1 MVNTFFGN
9 RADDNKYKGEIMTAD
24 RKIFDIHGH
33 NGSWPDR
40 INCDELIFDVIKREK
55 ISKLL
60 ISNLSGMETE
70 NHVEGGNPLIPELE
84 ANRQTI
90 KLCKENEGVLYAAA
104 VCQVGKSSPETL
116 EQALKEYKFTA
127 LKFHPFLIGIDANDK
142 IYDPYLEI
150 AEANNLPCVFHSA
163 PGTSDPMKIY
173 MLAKRHPKV
182 PVVLYHINLMG
193 NCEFTIEMI
202 AKAVAKKEA
211 NLYCDTAWCPMDVT
225 VNALRSSIKN
235 RVMFGSDLPIDGPDH
250 FRYYRGIMQTIDD
263 LMPNVADDYFYNTAA
278 RLFLGEE

>member
-1 MVNTFFGN
+1 M
-9 RADDNKYKGEIMTAD
+9 
-24 RKIFDIHGH
+24 
-33 NGSWPDR
+33 
-40 INCDELIFDVIKREK
+40 
-55 ISKLL
+55 
-60 ISNLSGMETE
+60 
-70 NHVEGGNPLIPELE
+70 
-84 ANRQTI
+84 
-90 KLCKENEGVLYAAA
+90 YAAA
-104 VCQVGKSSPETL
+104 VCQVGHSTPDAL
-116 EQALKEYKFTA
+116 EQVLKEYKFTA

-150 AEANNLPCVFHSA
+150 AEAHNLPCVFHSA
-163 PGTSDPMKIY
+163 PGASDPMKIY

-235 RVMFGSDLPIDGPDH
+235 RVMFGSDLPIDGEEH
-250 FRYYRGIMQTIDD
+250 FRYYRGIMQTVDE
-263 LMPNVADDYFYNTAA
+263 LMPDVADDYFYNTAA
-278 RLFLGEE
+278 RLFLGEK